1 MLRSELLMPAR
12 ILVCDD
18 EPHITCTL
26 ALRLRKSG
34 YEVEVAENGLVAW
47 ELIERSAPDLVIS
60 DCQMPVMDGLEL
72 CRRIR
77 NDYRF
82 VQVPIVLLT
91 AKAYELPTKVLQR
104 ELDISAVVSEPFS
117 PRDMVQLV
125 QVLTGRESYVNN

>member
-1 MLRSELLMPAR
+1 MPAR

-26 ALRLRKSG
+26 ALRLRKAG
-34 YEVEVAENGLVAW
+34 HEVEVAENGLVAW
-47 ELIERSAPDLVIS
+47 ELIERAAPDLIIS

-104 ELDISAVVSEPFS
+104 ELDISAVVSKPFS

-125 QVLTGRESYVNN
+125 QVLTGDETYVNN